1 MPATFGSGS
10 APHSSTNPTK
20 AWYVLYE
27 LSKCY
32 TDSLPVISRAPIPS
46 TSLAQRSRLKVPGP
60 RRRLSPHRI
69 YLFETEAIY
78 PPLIASI
85 LPIAQRLLRR
95 RTCSQLKNPHIRIAM
110 ALPQLFGVIP
120 TGCPIITTPTTAP
133 APTSLLFNLPARPFS
148 HIVVVLLPGITLPPD
163 TAAAVYLASS
173 PTNEGQA
180 PEFKFLG
187 GLGPGKESAI
197 FKVGGV
203 ASNSNAVN
211 GEVDM
216 DAPDGGGGR
225 GLVLG
230 ISVES
235 CESVNA
241 QMAALTSSNATL
253 SQQGNTAATPGNA
266 LVRVQN
272 GGAQRTDALVL
283 AQRIIKNAFNFLASF
298 AGNVPVPGS
307 SGTAGVEVVPL
318 KAFENWWAKFETR
331 VKNDPEFL
339 MRDAD

>member
-1 MPATFGSGS
+1 
-10 APHSSTNPTK
+10 
-20 AWYVLYE
+20 
-27 LSKCY
+27 
-32 TDSLPVISRAPIPS
+32 
-46 TSLAQRSRLKVPGP
+46 
-60 RRRLSPHRI
+60 
-69 YLFETEAIY
+69 
-78 PPLIASI
+78 
-85 LPIAQRLLRR
+85 
-95 RTCSQLKNPHIRIAM
+95 M

-120 TGCPIITTPTTAP
+120 TGCPLITTPTTAP

-148 HIVVVLLPGITLPPD
+148 HIVVLLLPGIILPPD

-173 PTNEGQA
+173 PIKEGQA

-187 GLGPGKESAI
+187 GIGPGKESAI

-203 ASNSNAVN
+203 ASNLNASNATN

-216 DAPDGGGGR
+216 DTPDGPGER
-225 GLVLG
+225 SLILG

-241 QMAALTSSNATL
+241 QMAALTSSNAT
-253 SQQGNTAATPGNA
+253 SSSAAATPGNA

-272 GGAQRTDALVL
+272 GGVQKTDALVL
-283 AQRIIKNAFNFLASF
+283 AQRIIKNAFNFLASY
-298 AGNVPVPGS
+298 AGNVPMPGS

-318 KAFENWWAKFETR
+318 KAFENWWTKFETR

>member
-1 MPATFGSGS
+1 
-10 APHSSTNPTK
+10 
-20 AWYVLYE
+20 
-27 LSKCY
+27 
-32 TDSLPVISRAPIPS
+32 
-46 TSLAQRSRLKVPGP
+46 
-60 RRRLSPHRI
+60 
-69 YLFETEAIY
+69 
-78 PPLIASI
+78 
-85 LPIAQRLLRR
+85 
-95 RTCSQLKNPHIRIAM
+95 M

-120 TGCPIITTPTTAP
+120 TGCPLITTPTTAP

-187 GLGPGKESAI
+187 GIGPGKESAI
-197 FKVGGV
+197 FKVGGG
-203 ASNSNAVN
+203 ASNSNAPNATN

-216 DAPDGGGGR
+216 DAPDGSLER
-225 GLVLG
+225 NLVLG

-241 QMAALTSSNATL
+241 QMSALSSANARPPQPGNAA
-253 SQQGNTAATPGNA
+253 GTPSNA

-272 GGAQRTDALVL
+272 GGAQRTDALTL
-283 AQRIIKNAFNFLASF
+283 AQRIIKNAFNFLASY

>member
-1 MPATFGSGS
+1 
-10 APHSSTNPTK
+10 
-20 AWYVLYE
+20 
-27 LSKCY
+27 
-32 TDSLPVISRAPIPS
+32 
-46 TSLAQRSRLKVPGP
+46 
-60 RRRLSPHRI
+60 
-69 YLFETEAIY
+69 
-78 PPLIASI
+78 
-85 LPIAQRLLRR
+85 
-95 RTCSQLKNPHIRIAM
+95 M

-120 TGCPIITTPTTAP
+120 TGCPLITTPTTAP
-133 APTSLLFNLPARPFS
+133 APTSLLFNLPARSFS

-173 PTNEGQA
+173 PINDGQT

-187 GLGPGKESAI
+187 GIGPGKESAI

-203 ASNSNAVN
+203 ASNSNPSNATN

-216 DAPDGGGGR
+216 DAPDGAGER
-225 GLVLG
+225 SLVLG

-241 QMAALTSSNATL
+241 QMAALPSSNGAS
-253 SQQGNTAATPGNA
+253 SQLGNTTATPGNA
-266 LVRVQN
+266 LVRAQDS
-272 GGAQRTDALVL
+272 GPQRTDALVL
-283 AQRIIKNAFNFLASF
+283 AQRIIKNAFNFLASY
-298 AGNVPVPGS
+298 AGNVPMPGS

>member
-1 MPATFGSGS
+1 
-10 APHSSTNPTK
+10 
-20 AWYVLYE
+20 
-27 LSKCY
+27 
-32 TDSLPVISRAPIPS
+32 
-46 TSLAQRSRLKVPGP
+46 
-60 RRRLSPHRI
+60 
-69 YLFETEAIY
+69 
-78 PPLIASI
+78 
-85 LPIAQRLLRR
+85 
-95 RTCSQLKNPHIRIAM
+95 M

-173 PTNEGQA
+173 PTNAGQA

-187 GLGPGKESAI
+187 GIGPGKESAI
-197 FKVGGV
+197 FKVGG
-203 ASNSNAVN
+203 NSSAPNATN
-211 GEVDM
+211 GEIDM
-216 DAPDGGGGR
+216 DAPEGSGER
-225 GLVLG
+225 SLILG
-230 ISVES
+230 ISIES

-241 QMAALTSSNATL
+241 QMAALPSSSATP
-253 SQQGNTAATPGNA
+253 SAGTPAQPGNA
-266 LVRVQN
+266 LVRVQG
-272 GGAQRTDALVL
+272 GGAQKTEALVM
-283 AQRIIKNAFNFLASF
+283 AQRIIKNAFNFLASY
-298 AGNVPVPGS
+298 AGNVPMPGS

>member
-1 MPATFGSGS
+1 
-10 APHSSTNPTK
+10 
-20 AWYVLYE
+20 
-27 LSKCY
+27 
-32 TDSLPVISRAPIPS
+32 
-46 TSLAQRSRLKVPGP
+46 
-60 RRRLSPHRI
+60 
-69 YLFETEAIY
+69 
-78 PPLIASI
+78 
-85 LPIAQRLLRR
+85 
-95 RTCSQLKNPHIRIAM
+95 M

-120 TGCPIITTPTTAP
+120 TGCPLITTPTTAP

-148 HIVVVLLPGITLPPD
+148 HIAVVILPGITLPPD
-163 TAAAVYLASS
+163 TAAAVYLASA

-187 GLGPGKESAI
+187 GIGPGKESAI

-203 ASNSNAVN
+203 ASNSNASNN

-216 DAPDGGGGR
+216 DAPDGAGER
-225 GLVLG
+225 SLVLG

-241 QMAALTSSNATL
+241 QMGALPSSNASP

-266 LVRVQN
+266 LVRVQDS
-272 GGAQRTDALVL
+272 APQRTDALVL
-283 AQRIIKNAFNFLASF
+283 AQRIIKNAFNFLASY
-298 AGNVPVPGS
+298 AGNVPMPGS

>member
-1 MPATFGSGS
+1 
-10 APHSSTNPTK
+10 
-20 AWYVLYE
+20 
-27 LSKCY
+27 
-32 TDSLPVISRAPIPS
+32 
-46 TSLAQRSRLKVPGP
+46 
-60 RRRLSPHRI
+60 
-69 YLFETEAIY
+69 
-78 PPLIASI
+78 
-85 LPIAQRLLRR
+85 
-95 RTCSQLKNPHIRIAM
+95 M

-163 TAAAVYLASS
+163 SAAAVYLASS
-173 PTNEGQA
+173 PTNEGQT

-187 GLGPGKESAI
+187 GIGPGKESAI
-197 FKVGGV
+197 FKVGGN
-203 ASNSNAVN
+203 ASNANGSNTIN

-216 DAPDGGGGR
+216 DAPEGPGER
-225 GLVLG
+225 NLILG

-235 CESVNA
+235 SESVNA
-241 QMAALTSSNATL
+241 QMAALPSSNAAS
-253 SQQGNTAATPGNA
+253 SQQRTAAATPGNA
-266 LVRVQN
+266 LVRMQN

-318 KAFENWWAKFETR
+318 KAFENWWAKFEAR

>member
-1 MPATFGSGS
+1 
-10 APHSSTNPTK
+10 
-20 AWYVLYE
+20 
-27 LSKCY
+27 
-32 TDSLPVISRAPIPS
+32 
-46 TSLAQRSRLKVPGP
+46 
-60 RRRLSPHRI
+60 
-69 YLFETEAIY
+69 
-78 PPLIASI
+78 
-85 LPIAQRLLRR
+85 
-95 RTCSQLKNPHIRIAM
+95 M

-120 TGCPIITTPTTAP
+120 TGCPLITTPTTAP
-133 APTSLLFNLPARPFS
+133 APTSLLFNLPTRQFS

-173 PTNEGQA
+173 PVNEGHA

-187 GLGPGKESAI
+187 GIGSGKESAI

-203 ASNSNAVN
+203 GSNLKASNATN

-216 DAPDGGGGR
+216 DAPDSSGER
-225 GLVLG
+225 SLVLG

-241 QMAALTSSNATL
+241 QMAALTSSNATP
-253 SQQGNTAATPGNA
+253 SIATATPGNA

-272 GGAQRTDALVL
+272 GGVQKTDALVL
-283 AQRIIKNAFNFLASF
+283 AQRIIKNAFNFLASY
-298 AGNVPVPGS
+298 AGNVPMPGS

-318 KAFENWWAKFETR
+318 KAFENWWTKFEAR

>member
-1 MPATFGSGS
+1 
-10 APHSSTNPTK
+10 
-20 AWYVLYE
+20 
-27 LSKCY
+27 
-32 TDSLPVISRAPIPS
+32 
-46 TSLAQRSRLKVPGP
+46 
-60 RRRLSPHRI
+60 
-69 YLFETEAIY
+69 
-78 PPLIASI
+78 
-85 LPIAQRLLRR
+85 
-95 RTCSQLKNPHIRIAM
+95 M

-187 GLGPGKESAI
+187 GIGPGKESAI
-197 FKVGGV
+197 FKVGGTS
-203 ASNSNAVN
+203 SNGNGSNAIN

-216 DAPDGGGGR
+216 DAPEGPGER
-225 GLVLG
+225 NLILG

-235 CESVNA
+235 SESVNA
-241 QMAALTSSNATL
+241 QMAALPSSNATL
-253 SQQGNTAATPGNA
+253 QQRSAAATPGNA
-266 LVRVQN
+266 LVRMQD

-298 AGNVPVPGS
+298 AGNVPVSGS
-307 SGTAGVEVVPL
+307 NGTAGVEVVPL
-318 KAFENWWAKFETR
+318 KAFENWWTKFEAR

>member
-1 MPATFGSGS
+1 
-10 APHSSTNPTK
+10 
-20 AWYVLYE
+20 
-27 LSKCY
+27 
-32 TDSLPVISRAPIPS
+32 
-46 TSLAQRSRLKVPGP
+46 
-60 RRRLSPHRI
+60 
-69 YLFETEAIY
+69 
-78 PPLIASI
+78 
-85 LPIAQRLLRR
+85 
-95 RTCSQLKNPHIRIAM
+95 M

-187 GLGPGKESAI
+187 GIGPGKESAI
-197 FKVGGV
+197 FKVGGT
-203 ASNSNAVN
+203 ASNGNGSNAIN

-216 DAPDGGGGR
+216 DAPEGPGER
-225 GLVLG
+225 NLILG

-235 CESVNA
+235 SESVNA
-241 QMAALTSSNATL
+241 QMAALPSSNATL
-253 SQQGNTAATPGNA
+253 QQRSAAATPGNA
-266 LVRVQN
+266 LVRMQD

-298 AGNVPVPGS
+298 AGNVPVSGS
-307 SGTAGVEVVPL
+307 NGTAGVEGKERPGVFDEGCRLKHAAVGAGSSIWKRDIRPCGVTGASSLMELGMEHQPWKSTAGAQNGVSSLVAEESSFIKMPL
-318 KAFENWWAKFETR
+318 PK
-331 VKNDPEFL
+331 P
-339 MRDAD
+339 